1 MVSNGLVPG
10 DPKSTEFAWVG
21 GNAAPAGE
29 APALR
34 VQGMPLVKPP
44 WGRITAI
51 DLNSGDHLWMIA
63 NGDAPDYVKNHPAM
77 KGIDLS
83 NTGKPSRSPL
93 LVTRTL
99 LFGADGNNLFS
110 TPAGAGG
117 NLFRAIDKKTG
128 KILHEMP
135 LPAMAT
141 GIPMTYLVDG
151 RQFIVVAVGSVGVP
165 AELVALAL
173 P

>member
-1 MVSNGLVPG
+1 MNMGPRGL
-10 DPKSTEFAWVG
+10 
-21 GNAAPAGE
+21 
-29 APALR
+29 
-34 VQGMPLVKPP
+34 PLVKPP

-151 RQFIVVAVGSVGVP
+151 RQFIVVAVGAVGVP